1 MKLWQKDT
9 SIDQL
14 IERFTIGQDNVL
26 DLELA
31 QYDIIGSI
39 AHAKML
45 HKIGILTADELSQ
58 LTDALLEIKT
68 SVEAGTFKIE
78 DGVEDIHSQV
88 EFILT
93 QKLGDIGKKI
103 HAGRSRNDQVLLDLK
118 LYYRDKIDEIL
129 CILESLATTLS
140 EQSEKYK
147 HYLMPGYT
155 HMQIGMVS
163 SFGMWFGSFAEAI
176 VDDIRALR
184 DIRKIINQNPLG
196 SAAGYGNSFPLD
208 REETT
213 KLLGFDDLCYNS
225 MYAQFT
231 RGKTELLIA
240 NHLCSI
246 SYTLNKFAM
255 DVCLYCGQNHGF
267 IKLPTELT
275 TGSSIMPHKKN
286 PDVFE
291 LIRAKSSQLMA
302 LPTQLMMITHNL
314 ISGYHRDFQQLKEVL
329 FPAIHQ
335 FIDVLQITLHCIP
348 HIEPLPDLLIDDKY
362 KYLYSVEE
370 VNRLVQEGQS
380 FRDAYLLVKDQIAD
394 GSFSPDTELKHSH
407 IGSIGN
413 LANDRILNK
422 LTKM

>member
-45 HKIGILTADELSQ
+45 HKIGILTTDELSQ

-129 CILESLATTLS
+129 SILESLATTLS

-240 NHLCSI
+240 NHFCSI

>member
-1 MKLWQKDT
+1 MKLWQKDA

-14 IERFTIGQDNVL
+14 IERFTIGQDHIL

-31 QYDIIGSI
+31 SYDILGSI

-45 HKIGILTADELSQ
+45 HKIDMLTAEELAN
-58 LTDALLEIKT
+58 LTAAL
-68 SVEAGTFKIE
+68 EAIQIDIRAGNFNID

-93 QKLGDIGKKI
+93 EKLGDVGKKI

-118 LYYRDKIDEIL
+118 LFYRDKIDQIL
-129 CILESLATTLS
+129 SLMEALAKVYV
-140 EQSEKYK
+140 EQSNTYEQ
-147 HYLMPGYT
+147 YLMPGYT
-155 HMQIGMVS
+155 HMQVGMVS
-163 SFGMWFGSFAEAI
+163 SFGMWYGSFAEAI
-176 VDDIRALR
+176 VDDIRSLR

-231 RGKTELLIA
+231 RGKTELILS
-240 NHLCSI
+240 NSLSSI

-302 LPTQLMMITHNL
+302 LPTQIMMITHNL

-335 FIDVLQITLHCIP
+335 IIDILEITLHCVP
-348 HIEPLPDLLIDDKY
+348 HISPQQDLLVDDKY
-362 KYLYSVEE
+362 IYLYSVEE
-370 VNRLVQEGQS
+370 VNRLVQGGAT
-380 FRDAYLLVKDQIAD
+380 FRDAYLTVKEQIAD
-394 GSFSPDTELKHSH
+394 ESFAPDRDLKHTH
-407 IGSIGN
+407 LGSLGN
-413 LANDRILNK
+413 LANDRILAK
-422 LTKM
+422 LN

>member
-1 MKLWQKDT
+1 MKLWQKDS

-31 QYDIIGSI
+31 QYDVLGSM

-45 HKIGILTADELSQ
+45 HKIGILTAEELAQ
-58 LTDALLEIKT
+58 LISALEDIQMT
-68 SVEAGTFKIE
+68 IRSGHFKIE
-78 DGVEDIHSQV
+78 EGVEDIHSQV

-93 QKLGDIGKKI
+93 EKLGDVGKKI

-118 LYYRDKIDEIL
+118 LYYRDKIDQIL
-129 CILESLATTLS
+129 ELMESLAHVFVQ
-140 EQSEKYK
+140 QSDSYQQ
-147 HYLMPGYT
+147 YLMPGYT
-155 HMQIGMVS
+155 HMQVGMVS
-163 SFGMWFGSFAEAI
+163 SFGMWYGSFAEAI
-176 VDDIRALR
+176 VDDIRSLR

-213 KLLGFDDLCYNS
+213 RLLDFDDLCYNS

-231 RGKTELLIA
+231 RGKTELILS
-240 NHLCSI
+240 NSLSSI

-267 IKLPTELT
+267 IKLPAELT

-302 LPTQLMMITHNL
+302 LPTQIMMITHNL

-335 FIDVLQITLHCIP
+335 IIDVLQITLHCVP
-348 HIEPLPDLLIDDKY
+348 HIMPQQDLLVEDKY
-362 KYLYSVEE
+362 LYLYSVEE
-370 VNRLVQEGQS
+370 VNRLVQAGTS

-394 GSFSPDTELKHSH
+394 GSFRPEKTLKHTH
-407 IGSIGN
+407 LGSLGN
-413 LANDRILNK
+413 LANEQILAK
-422 LTKM
+422 LL